1 MIFVKLTVLFL
12 FTMSSFISYT
22 ITVQPKPSAG
32 PGNSSINPPGIVF
45 VRYRLTP
52 HLLIYDLYTAD
63 CFVSVTMSSHISS
76 YINSAQPR
84 PSVKSSNSSVNP
96 PGIVFERY
104 PLNLTC

>member
-1 MIFVKLTVLFL
+1 MIFVKLTVFFL

-52 HLLIYDLYTAD
+52 HLLIYILIFIKPT
-63 CFVSVTMSSHISS
+63 VLLLITMSLVSFLLLLQCNHGHQLGLAI
-76 YINSAQPR
+76 R
-84 PSVKSSNSSVNP
+84 
-96 PGIVFERY
+96 
-104 PLNLTC
+104 L

>member
-1 MIFVKLTVLFL
+1 MIFVKLTVFFL

-52 HLLIYDLYTAD
+52 HLLIYDVFKAD
-63 CFVSVTMSSHISS
+63 CFVSVTMSLVSFLLLLQCNHGHQLGLAI
-76 YINSAQPR
+76 R
-84 PSVKSSNSSVNP
+84 
-96 PGIVFERY
+96 
-104 PLNLTC
+104 L